1 MIKLKKL
8 LIIHNKYRITG
19 GEDIV
24 VDQETKV
31 LEKHFIVN
39 SLIFSNKVSLS
50 FNKLPLFLSSRNK
63 DSRDKITKAIDDFNP
78 DIALVH
84 NTWFNASLSI
94 FDVLKE
100 KNIQTILKLHNFR
113 YFCTKN
119 FFHKDHIPRNEICSA
134 CGQCSSRYR
143 IFNKYFQD
151 SYIKSL
157 MIILYGR
164 RYFNLLKNG
173 NFKIIV
179 LTHFHKKF
187 LSKLNISS
195 ERISVI
201 PNLLDLNAKQL
212 QNKTFNNEYIVYGGR
227 ISEEKGIEELI
238 HTFLSCNFDNLY
250 LKIIGNGPS
259 RSYLEEQYKSESI
272 QFVKEVSNTEML
284 DIISNSKGVV
294 TATKLYE
301 GQPTLLCEAS
311 LQGIPS
317 VFPKSGGIEEF
328 FPNEYPLSY
337 NQYDYKELKNK
348 LIYLNNLDDS
358 NEIGKKNKE
367 FIERYLDEKK
377 LIKNLNEVIDD

>member
-201 PNLLDLNAKQL
+201 PNLLDLDAKQL

-272 QFVKEVSNTEML
+272 QFVKEVSNAEML

-337 NQYDYKELKNK
+337 NQYDYKQIKNK

-358 NEIGKKNKE
+358 NEIGEKNKE

>member
-272 QFVKEVSNTEML
+272 QFVKEVSNAEML

-337 NQYDYKELKNK
+337 NQYDYKQLKNK

>member
-1 MIKLKKL
+1 LIKLKKL

>member
-1 MIKLKKL
+1 MKKL

-337 NQYDYKELKNK
+337 NQYDYKQLKNK

>member
-201 PNLLDLNAKQL
+201 PNLLDLDAKQL

-272 QFVKEVSNTEML
+272 QFVKEVSNAEML

-358 NEIGKKNKE
+358 NEIGEKNKE

>member
-1 MIKLKKL
+1 MKKL

-272 QFVKEVSNTEML
+272 QFVKEVSNAEML

>member
-201 PNLLDLNAKQL
+201 PNLLDLNAKQV

-272 QFVKEVSNTEML
+272 QFVKEVSNAEML

>member
-1 MIKLKKL
+1 MKKL

-24 VDQETKV
+24 VEQETKV

-50 FNKLPLFLSSRNK
+50 IKKVPLFLSSRSK
-63 DSRDKITKAIDDFNP
+63 ESRDKLTKVIDDFDP

-119 FFHKDHIPRNEICSA
+119 FFHKNHIQKNEICSA
-134 CGQCSSRYR
+134 CGQLSSRYR
-143 IFNKYFQD
+143 IFNKYFLD
-151 SYIKSL
+151 SYLKSL
-157 MIILYGR
+157 MVVLFGR

-179 LTHFHKKF
+179 LTQFHKKF
-187 LSKLNISS
+187 LRKLDVSN

-201 PNLLDLNAKQL
+201 PNLLNLDAKQS
-212 QNKTFNNEYIVYGGR
+212 QIKTPKREYIVYGGR
-227 ISEEKGIEELI
+227 ISEEKGVEELI
-238 HTFLSCNFDNLY
+238 QTFLSCNFDNIY

-259 RSYLEEQYKSESI
+259 QSYLQNQYMSDSI
-272 QFVKEVSNTEML
+272 QFVKEVSNAEML

-328 FPNEYPLSY
+328 FPSEYPLSY

-348 LIYLNNLDDS
+348 LLILNNLDDS

-367 FIERYLDEKK
+367 FIERYLDENK
-377 LIKNLNEVIDD
+377 LIKNLEEVINE

>member
-272 QFVKEVSNTEML
+272 QFVKEVSNAEMI

-328 FPNEYPLSY
+328 FPSEYPLSY

-348 LIYLNNLDDS
+348 LLILNNLDDS

-367 FIERYLDEKK
+367 FIERYLDENK
-377 LIKNLNEVIDD
+377 LIKNLEEVITE

>member
-1 MIKLKKL
+1 MKKL

-272 QFVKEVSNTEML
+272 QFVKEVSNAEML

-311 LQGIPS
+311 LLGIPS

-337 NQYDYKELKNK
+337 NQYDYKQLKNK

>member
-1 MIKLKKL
+1 MKKL

-63 DSRDKITKAIDDFNP
+63 DSRDKIIKAIDDFNP

-201 PNLLDLNAKQL
+201 PNLLDLNAKQV

-272 QFVKEVSNTEML
+272 QFVKEVSNAEML

>member
-1 MIKLKKL
+1 MKKL

-212 QNKTFNNEYIVYGGR
+212 QKKTFNNEYIVYGGR

-272 QFVKEVSNTEML
+272 QFVKEVSNAEML

-337 NQYDYKELKNK
+337 NQYDYKQLKNK

>member
-1 MIKLKKL
+1 MKKL

-272 QFVKEVSNTEML
+272 QFVKEVSNAEML

-337 NQYDYKELKNK
+337 NQYDYKQLKNK

>member
-1 MIKLKKL
+1 MKKL

-272 QFVKEVSNTEML
+272 QFVKEVSNAEML

-358 NEIGKKNKE
+358 NEIGEKNKE

>member
-1 MIKLKKL
+1 
-8 LIIHNKYRITG
+8 
-19 GEDIV
+19 
-24 VDQETKV
+24 
-31 LEKHFIVN
+31 
-39 SLIFSNKVSLS
+39 
-50 FNKLPLFLSSRNK
+50 
-63 DSRDKITKAIDDFNP
+63 
-78 DIALVH
+78 
-84 NTWFNASLSI
+84 
-94 FDVLKE
+94 
-100 KNIQTILKLHNFR
+100 
-113 YFCTKN
+113 
-119 FFHKDHIPRNEICSA
+119 
-134 CGQCSSRYR
+134 
-143 IFNKYFQD
+143 
-151 SYIKSL
+151 

-201 PNLLDLNAKQL
+201 PNLLDLDAKQL

-272 QFVKEVSNTEML
+272 QFVKEVSNAEML

>member
-164 RYFNLLKNG
+164 RYFNLLKSG

-212 QNKTFNNEYIVYGGR
+212 QNKTFNNKYIVYGGR

-272 QFVKEVSNTEML
+272 QFVKEVSNAEML

-311 LQGIPS
+311 LLGIPS

-337 NQYDYKELKNK
+337 NQYDYKQLKNK

>member
-24 VDQETKV
+24 VEQETKV
-31 LEKHFIVN
+31 LEKYFIVN

-50 FNKLPLFLSSRNK
+50 INKLPLFLSSRSK
-63 DSRDKITKAIDDFNP
+63 ESRDKVTKVIDEFNP
-78 DIALVH
+78 DLALVH
-84 NTWFNASLSI
+84 NTWFNASLSV

-100 KNIQTILKLHNFR
+100 KNIQTVLKLHNFR

-119 FFHKDHIPRNEICSA
+119 FFHKNHILESGICSA
-134 CGQCSSRYR
+134 CGQFSSRHR
-143 IFNKYFQD
+143 IFNKYFLD

-157 MIILYGR
+157 MVVLYGK
-164 RYFNLLKNG
+164 RYFNLLRRG
-173 NFKIIV
+173 NFKIVV
-179 LTHFHKKF
+179 LTEFHKKF
-187 LSKLNISS
+187 LSKLDISK

-201 PNLLDLNAKQL
+201 PNLFDINAKQS
-212 QNKTFNNEYIVYGGR
+212 QIKISNREYIVYGGR
-227 ISEEKGIEELI
+227 ISKEKGIEELI
-238 HTFLSCNFDNLY
+238 KTFLSCSFDNLH

-259 RSYLEEQYKSESI
+259 LSYLENKYKSDSI
-272 QFVKEVSNTEML
+272 KFVKEVSNTEML

-311 LQGIPS
+311 LLGIPS

-328 FPNEYPLSY
+328 FPYEYPLSY
-337 NQYDYKELKNK
+337 NQYDYEELRNK

-358 NEIGKKNKE
+358 NGIGKKNKE
-367 FIERYLDEKK
+367 FIEDYLDEKK
-377 LIKNLNEVIDD
+377 IIQNLNGVFND

>member
-1 MIKLKKL
+1 LIKLKKL

-272 QFVKEVSNTEML
+272 QFVKEVSNAEML

-337 NQYDYKELKNK
+337 NQYDYKQLKNK